1 MPSLPR
7 VSDITVPL
15 SAPPILVT
23 VVDTEEE
30 FDWAAPFSRANT
42 GVTAMKHVSRA
53 HKVFATYGVTPTYVV
68 DYPVAAQDDG
78 VRPLQELYQSDACAI
93 GAHLHPW
100 VNPPHSETLGP
111 VASFTSNLDASLQS
125 SKLRAL
131 TDIIGDRFNLQP
143 RVFKAGR
150 YGVSRT
156 TTELLAGMDYHVDNS
171 VCPRMDFTDAGGPS
185 FAEFDADPFFLTP
198 SLLELPCTVDFVG
211 WLGPAGPSL
220 HRIASGSAFDR
231 LRAVGVLS
239 RLRAVRRIMLS
250 PEGNT
255 LDEMCALARDLY
267 RRGLRVFTLT
277 YHSPSLE
284 PGHTPYVRSERDLN
298 TFLSCLDGFCE
309 FFMGELRGRT
319 MTAEALR
326 VELMSGSAS

>member
-1 MPSLPR
+1 
-7 VSDITVPL
+7 V
-15 SAPPILVT
+15 A

-30 FDWAAPFSRANT
+30 FDWTAPLSRANT
-42 GVTAMKHVSRA
+42 RVTAMRQVSRA
-53 HKVFATYGVTPTYVV
+53 HKVFAKYGVKPTYVM

-78 VRPLQELYQSDACAI
+78 IKPLEELYQSDVCAI

-100 VNPPHSETLGP
+100 VNPPYSEEVGAAT
-111 VASFTSNLDASLQS
+111 SFTCNLDPDLQA

-131 TDIIGDRFNLQP
+131 TEIIAERFQRQP

-156 TTELLAGMDYHVDNS
+156 TTDLLADMDFQIDTS
-171 VCPRMDFTDAGGPS
+171 VCPRMDFTREGGPS
-185 FAEFDADPFFLTP
+185 FLEFDARPFFITP

-211 WLGPAGPSL
+211 WLGPAGSIA
-220 HRIASGSAFDR
+220 HRTASAPLLERF
-231 LRAVGVLS
+231 RAVGVLS

-255 LDEMCALARDLY
+255 LEEMCALARDLY
-267 RRGLRVFTLT
+267 RRGLRVFTLS
-277 YHSPSLE
+277 YHSPSLV
-284 PGHTPYVRSERDLN
+284 PGHTPYVRSERDLD

-309 FFMGELRGRT
+309 FFMNELRGRT

-326 VELMSGSAS
+326 AELMSGTGL

>member
-1 MPSLPR
+1 MLSLPR
-7 VSDITVPL
+7 TTDVTVPL
-15 SAPPILVT
+15 STQPVLVT

-42 GVTAMKHVSRA
+42 RVTAMRHVSRA
-53 HKVFATYGVTPTYVV
+53 HKVFAKYGVKPTYVV

-78 VRPLQELYQSDACAI
+78 VKPIEELYRSNVCAI

-100 VNPPHSETLGP
+100 VNPPYSEMVGP
-111 VASFTSNLDASLQS
+111 SASFTSNLDPALQS

-131 TDIIGDRFNLQP
+131 TDIIGERFNLQP

-156 TTELLAGMDYHVDNS
+156 TTELVAGMDYLVDNS
-171 VCPRMDFTDAGGPS
+171 VCPRMDFTGAGGPS
-185 FAEFDADPFFLTP
+185 FVEFDARPFFLTP
-198 SLLELPCTVDFVG
+198 TLLELPCTVDFVG
-211 WLGPAGPSL
+211 WLGPAGPAV
-220 HRIASGSAFDR
+220 HRAASASVFDR

-255 LDEMCALARDLY
+255 LEEMCALARGLY
-267 RRGLRVFTLT
+267 RRGLRVFTLS

-284 PGHTPYVRSERDLN
+284 PGHTPYVRSDRDLE
-298 TFLSCLDGFCE
+298 TFLSCLDGFCD
-309 FFMGELRGRT
+309 FFMDELRGRT

-326 VELMSGSAS
+326 DELMSVSAS